1 MSHLGIVV
9 SISST
14 ESVSK
19 VYSIIFDLKSR
30 PMTPKQAERIRAKII
45 QIKKELAADKR
56 RWGGFYD
63 DSRGLRYLP
72 PALYIKLGDYS
83 GANRYFNWFAKN
95 FPDDIG
101 YPIFL
106 FEWTLT
112 LFKTQK
118 MALAE
123 QKALQTFRANTY
135 LFHAFLQRPPHG
147 RNIRE
152 WSNWASQ
159 ELAEDLPYAKTDKE
173 LTDFAEWLEAFMGS
187 EGFQRFTEDFLASRE
202 T

>member
-1 MSHLGIVV
+1 
-9 SISST
+9 
-14 ESVSK
+14 
-19 VYSIIFDLKSR
+19 
-30 PMTPKQAERIRAKII
+30 MTPKQAERIQSKIT

-83 GANRYFNWFAKN
+83 GAKRYFNWFSKN
-95 FPDDIG
+95 FPDDMG

-135 LFHAFLQRPPHG
+135 LLDAFLLRPPHG

-152 WSNWASQ
+152 WSNWDSK
-159 ELAEDLPYAKTDKE
+159 ELVANLPYAKTDRE
-173 LTDFAEWLEAFMGS
+173 LTDFAEWLEGYINS
-187 EGFQRFTEDFLASRE
+187 EGFQQFAEDFLASRE